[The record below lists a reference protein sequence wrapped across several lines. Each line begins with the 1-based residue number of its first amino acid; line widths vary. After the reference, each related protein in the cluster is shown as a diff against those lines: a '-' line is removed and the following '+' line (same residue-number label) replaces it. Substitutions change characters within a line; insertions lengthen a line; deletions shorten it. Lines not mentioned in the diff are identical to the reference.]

1 VEHEDEIRR
10 LCTEVRALRLRVLTA
25 VERRMLALYELR
37 ESLAESERLRMW
49 SAELEVQVEDMADRC
64 HQAGATD
71 PHQKT
76 HV

>member
-1 VEHEDEIRR
+1 
-10 LCTEVRALRLRVLTA
+10 
-25 VERRMLALYELR
+25 MLALYELR